1 MFEPIITWVISSEPE
16 TLKDD
21 PLEAQYCAKAK
32 EGIKKDN
39 IFNDRRNIYHEIT
52 KIYQIIIKY
61 MKATA

>member
-32 EGIKKDN
+32 EGIKKDKVKSRFFSLN
-39 IFNDRRNIYHEIT
+39 IL
-52 KIYQIIIKY
+52 II
-61 MKATA
+61 AF